1 MTITWVLLIIGSAF
15 IHLIAHIGMKKA
27 KNRLAFICLMF
38 TIIVLFYSPIL
49 IFLRQPITINL
60 LPTIVISALLKTCYF
75 LSVKRAYDTEDLS
88 VAYPVMGGT
97 APIFLLF
104 GSLLL
109 LKENLTIIGIVGI
122 ILIALGLWSINLLKF
137 SQWKTILRRLKFP
150 GLRWALI
157 AGLCIA
163 TYTLVDKIGVQS
175 LNPFYYV
182 YINNLFIFLFILPL
196 SFKIVGISEIKKEFE
211 SSKWII
217 LLSGITTLATI
228 SLVLFTVSKGMPA
241 AYAGSI
247 REISIVLSGLVG
259 LFFLKEKYTVP
270 KIAGSV
276 LIAGGV
282 ALISIFG

>member
-1 MTITWVLLIIGSAF
+1 MTTTWVLLIIGSAF
-15 IHLIAHIGMKKA
+15 IHLIAHIGMKKTN
-27 KNRLAFICLMF
+27 NRLAFICLMF
-38 TIIVLFYSPIL
+38 AVIILFYSPII
-49 IFLRQPITINL
+49 IFFRQPITLTL
-60 LPTIVISALLKTCYF
+60 LSVIIISALFKTCYL
-75 LSVKRAYDTEDLS
+75 LSVKKAYDSEDLS

-97 APIFLLF
+97 APIFLLL

-109 LKENLTIIGIVGI
+109 LKENLTLIGTVGIVF
-122 ILIALGLWSINLLKF
+122 IALGLWSINLLKF
-137 SQWKTILRRLKFP
+137 SQWKTILGRLRFP

-157 AGLCIA
+157 AGICIA
-163 TYTLVDKIGVQS
+163 AYTLIDKIGVQS

-196 SFKIVGISEIKKEFE
+196 SFRLVGLSEIKKEFK
-211 SSKWII
+211 SSKWMA
-217 LLSGITTLATI
+217 LLSGITTLAAI
-228 SLVLFTVSKGMPA
+228 SLVLFTVSKGMPI

-259 LFFLKEKYTVP
+259 LFFLKEKYTAP
-270 KIAGSV
+270 KVVGSL